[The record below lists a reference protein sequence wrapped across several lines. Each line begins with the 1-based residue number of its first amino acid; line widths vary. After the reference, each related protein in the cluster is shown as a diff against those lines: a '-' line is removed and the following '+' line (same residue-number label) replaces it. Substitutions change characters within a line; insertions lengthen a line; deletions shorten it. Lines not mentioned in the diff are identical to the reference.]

1 MNEAV
6 TIETLLKKISDTKP
20 DADLIK
26 VRTAYDF
33 AAMAHHGQK
42 RDSGEDYINHPLEVA
57 LIVYDLGMDTTSVIA
72 ALLHDVVED
81 TDTEIEQIQKQFG
94 KEVAVL
100 VDGVTKLSR
109 LPFRNKQEQQME
121 NLRKMFLAMT
131 QDLRVI
137 IIKLADRLHNLRTL
151 KHLPEEK
158 QKNIARETLEIYA
171 PLTHRLGMWK
181 VKWELEDLALRY
193 LEPDVYYSL
202 VTKVAMKRQ
211 EREGYI
217 NEVKQTLQR
226 ALAEVEM
233 KAEVQGRPKHFY
245 SIYEKMQEQ
254 SKEFTEIY
262 DLMGLRVIVSTV
274 QDCYEV
280 LGIVHTLWKPMPG
293 RFKDYV
299 AMPKSNMYQSL
310 HTTVIGPN
318 GELLEI
324 QIRTWEM
331 HRTAEYGIAAH
342 WVYKEG
348 HDNKEFHDKI
358 AWLRHLIEWQGE
370 MKDSEEFMETLKI
383 GLFVDE
389 VFVFTP
395 DGDVKNLPA
404 GSTPVDYA
412 YSIHTTLGHQC
423 SGAKVNGRLVSLDY
437 QLKNGDIVHILSSK
451 QDAGPSRDWLQFV
464 KTSKAKNRIRQWLR
478 EQHREENIQIGR
490 DLLERELKKHT
501 ADIHENLKADVLL
514 EVAKKLGFSTIQ
526 DLLAGVGDL
535 KVSPN
540 LVITKLG
547 IEKEPEQ
554 EPKPELEEKRRIRR
568 SSQGVKVKGV
578 DNLLVRFSKC
588 CNPVP
593 GDLIIGFITRG
604 KGVSIHR
611 TDCPNLT
618 GEDRERIIEVE
629 WEQDVKGTYPV
640 DIEIEGLDRVN
651 LLTDI
656 MNAISEMNLY
666 LNAAKAR
673 TKKGTAFINLTLE
686 IANSDQIQS
695 IFKRVKKVNGVQ
707 HVYRASRL
715 LR

>member
-33 AAMAHHGQK
+33 AATAHHGQK

-109 LPFRNKQEQQME
+109 LSFRNKQEQQME

-158 QKNIARETLEIYA
+158 QKNIARETLKIYA

-193 LEPDVYYSL
+193 LEPEVYYTL

-217 NEVKQTLQR
+217 NDVKQTLQR

-254 SKEFTEIY
+254 GKEFTEIY

-318 GELLEI
+318 GEPLEI

-331 HRTAEYGIAAH
+331 HRTAEYGFAAH
-342 WVYKEG
+342 WIYKEG

-383 GLFVDE
+383 GLFVD
-389 VFVFTP
+389 
-395 DGDVKNLPA
+395 
-404 GSTPVDYA
+404 GSFCL
-412 YSIHTTLGHQC
+412 YSG
-423 SGAKVNGRLVSLDY
+423 
-437 QLKNGDIVHILSSK
+437 
-451 QDAGPSRDWLQFV
+451 W
-464 KTSKAKNRIRQWLR
+464 
-478 EQHREENIQIGR
+478 
-490 DLLERELKKHT
+490 
-501 ADIHENLKADVLL
+501 
-514 EVAKKLGFSTIQ
+514 
-526 DLLAGVGDL
+526 
-535 KVSPN
+535 
-540 LVITKLG
+540 
-547 IEKEPEQ
+547 
-554 EPKPELEEKRRIRR
+554 
-568 SSQGVKVKGV
+568 
-578 DNLLVRFSKC
+578 
-588 CNPVP
+588 
-593 GDLIIGFITRG
+593 
-604 KGVSIHR
+604 
-611 TDCPNLT
+611 
-618 GEDRERIIEVE
+618 
-629 WEQDVKGTYPV
+629 
-640 DIEIEGLDRVN
+640 
-651 LLTDI
+651 
-656 MNAISEMNLY
+656 
-666 LNAAKAR
+666 
-673 TKKGTAFINLTLE
+673 
-686 IANSDQIQS
+686 
-695 IFKRVKKVNGVQ
+695 
-707 HVYRASRL
+707 
-715 LR
+715 